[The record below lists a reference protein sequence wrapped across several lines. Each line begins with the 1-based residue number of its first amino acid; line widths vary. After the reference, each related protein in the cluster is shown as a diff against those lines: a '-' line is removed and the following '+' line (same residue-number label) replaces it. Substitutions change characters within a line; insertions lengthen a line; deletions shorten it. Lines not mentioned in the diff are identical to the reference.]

1 MYIGNDSS
9 FLRTSDAFQV
19 NPFPSSRRRLDSWDA
34 LSLLQNCRGF
44 EQLKQIHGQ
53 IIRNGLSQN
62 QILASKLLR
71 LCSSYNRMDY
81 AIPIFYQIQN
91 PNTFTWN
98 IMIRANT
105 LNGKCHDA
113 LLLYNLM
120 MRQGVPPDKFTFPF
134 VIKACLVSSRIDRG
148 KEVHALAIKTG
159 FSEDIFLQNN
169 LMDLYFKCGDS
180 NYARKLFNKMHVR
193 SVVTWTTMVSG
204 LASAGELEA
213 ARTTF
218 ELMPVRNVV
227 SWTAMINAYAR
238 NQQPHEAFERFRRMQ
253 LDNVKPNE
261 YTLVSL
267 LIACT
272 ELGSLS
278 LGSWLHD
285 FVLKNGFELGVFLG
299 TALVDMYSKCGS
311 LDDAKKVFN
320 KMQHKSIATWNS
332 MITSL
337 GVHGKGEEAL
347 SVFAEMEKTNLRPDA
362 ITFVGVLCACVQTGL
377 VDEGCRYF
385 KCMTERYHILP
396 TIDHYSCMF
405 ELLNRAGMLN
415 EAYELRDILP
425 VEPDADR
432 WEDLLE
438 ENRVNGNAA
447 LEEVIYKHVRKLN
460 HMRMGQPCEP
470 SGLQP
475 QYIKW
480 EVG

>member
-1 MYIGNDSS
+1 MMVAS
-9 FLRTSDAFQV
+9 FSRTSDSFQV
-19 NPFPSSRRRLDSWDA
+19 NPFPSSRRQLDSHDA
-34 LSLLQNCRGF
+34 LSLLQKCYGF
-44 EQLKQIHGQ
+44 KQVRQIHAQ
-53 IIRNGLSQN
+53 IIKNGLSQN

-71 LCSSYNRMDY
+71 ICSSYNRMDY
-81 AIPIFYQIQN
+81 AIPIFHQIQN
-91 PNTFTWN
+91 PNTYTWN

-105 LNGKCHDA
+105 LNGMCNDA

-120 MRQGVPPDKFTFPF
+120 MGQGVPPDKFTFPF
-134 VIKACLVSSRIDRG
+134 VIKACRVSSRIDKG
-148 KEVHALAIKTG
+148 KEVHALSIKTG

-204 LASAGELEA
+204 LVSSGELEA
-213 ARTTF
+213 AHTTF
-218 ELMPVRNVV
+218 ELMPVKNVV

-238 NQQPHEAFERFRRMQ
+238 NQKPQEAFELFRRMQ

-285 FVLKNGFELGVFLG
+285 FVQKNGFKLGIYLG
-299 TALVDMYSKCGS
+299 TALIDMYSKCGS

-337 GVHGKGEEAL
+337 GVHGKGKEAL
-347 SVFAEMEKTNLRPDA
+347 SVFAEMEKTIVQPDA
-362 ITFVGVLCACVQTGL
+362 ITFVGVLCACVQTGM

-385 KCMTERYHILP
+385 KRMIERYCISP

-405 ELLNRAGMLN
+405 DLLNHAGMLN
-415 EAYELRDILP
+415 EAYELREMLP
-425 VEPDADR
+425 VKPDSDT
-432 WEDLLE
+432 WGDLLK
-438 ENRVNGNAA
+438 ENRVTGNAD
-447 LEEVIYKHVRKLN
+447 LEEVIYKHVGKLN
-460 HMRMGQPCEP
+460 CTRMGQLCE
-470 SGLQP
+470 
-475 QYIKW
+475 
-480 EVG
+480 